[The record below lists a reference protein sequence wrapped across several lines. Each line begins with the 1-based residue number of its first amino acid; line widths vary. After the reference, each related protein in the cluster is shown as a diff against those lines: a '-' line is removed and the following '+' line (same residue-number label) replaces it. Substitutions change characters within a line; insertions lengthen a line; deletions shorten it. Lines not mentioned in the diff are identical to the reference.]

1 MLQGLLAAPN
11 TYRPWLKLFLA
22 GNWPSL
28 CLTLWTD
35 HCRPDW
41 RYRGLQLHPD
51 LRQRRLRGLSV
62 RPCPQRQTRSKSDYD
77 WRFSCAGHQHVP
89 GRWTGPSVQSVQ
101 GGDFPALL
109 LTVDRTYNVQ
119 VAIISFIVIYGF
131 AFAIGWAPI
140 SYILSAEIPSQQLR
154 DKTSQMGFIIGV
166 FVQYVRCTHTG
177 TRG

>member
-1 MLQGLLAAPN
+1 M
-11 TYRPWLKLFLA
+11 
-22 GNWPSL
+22 
-28 CLTLWTD
+28 
-35 HCRPDW
+35 
-41 RYRGLQLHPD
+41 
-51 LRQRRLRGLSV
+51 
-62 RPCPQRQTRSKSDYD
+62 
-77 WRFSCAGHQHVP
+77 
-89 GRWTGPSVQSVQ
+89 
-101 GGDFPALL
+101 L